1 MKTGEFA
8 KAAGVSEK
16 TIRYYDK
23 IGLLKPSVVH
33 TNGYREYGDPD
44 LIRLQEILLY
54 KQLDFSLDEISRLLL
69 DSGNAAKTYRFQ
81 KGLVAKKIRSLR
93 DLEHAL
99 DRVTQTVENHNCL
112 EPQDV
117 TELIRLTN
125 LSKQTAENYK
135 DSSYLK
141 DRIVLHMKYS
151 RNPVPWFKW
160 LLNQMKFT
168 GKRRILEVGCGNGE
182 LWKYCNPQILR
193 NREVFLTD
201 KSEGM
206 IEEVREKLGND
217 FNCIVADGMQIPFK
231 NSYFDLIMANHVLF
245 YFDNIELGI
254 KEISRVLTE
263 NGIFYCTT
271 YGSDHMKEISE
282 ICHEFDDKIQLS
294 TVSLS
299 DVFGA
304 ENGQN
309 ILHPYFKEVAKIE
322 YPDELVVDQ
331 AEDLISYILSC
342 HGNQSEL
349 LIPVIGQFREFLKRR
364 INEKGPIHITKQAV
378 LFCCTHPI
386 KDN

>member
-33 TNGYREYGDPD
+33 SNGYREYSDLD
-44 LIRLQEILLY
+44 LIRLQEIILY
-54 KQLDFSLDEISRLLL
+54 KQLDFSLDEISRLILHSK
-69 DSGNAAKTYRFQ
+69 DAARTYRFQ
-81 KGLVAKKIRSLR
+81 KELVVKKIRSLR
-93 DLEHAL
+93 DLEYAL
-99 DRVTQTVENHNCL
+99 DRVAQTVEHHHCL
-112 EPQDV
+112 ASKDV

-125 LSKQTAENYK
+125 LAKQTADNYK

-141 DRIVLHMKYS
+141 DRIILHMKYS
-151 RNPVPWFKW
+151 MNPVPWFKW
-160 LLNQMKFT
+160 LIEQMIFT

-231 NSYFDLIMANHVLF
+231 NSYFDLIIANHVLF
-245 YFDNIELGI
+245 YYENINLGI
-254 KEISRVLTE
+254 KEISRVLNE
-263 NGIFYCTT
+263 DGIFYCTT
-271 YGSDHMKEISE
+271 YGSRHMKEITE
-282 ICHEFDDKIQLS
+282 ICREFDARIQLS
-294 TVSLS
+294 TMCLS
-299 DVFGA
+299 EVFGA
-304 ENGQN
+304 ENGED
-309 ILHPYFKEVAKIE
+309 ILKTFFHGVEKLE

-331 AEDLISYILSC
+331 ADDLINYILSC

-349 LIPVIGQFREFLKRR
+349 LIPVIGQFREFLEER
-364 INEKGPIHITKQAV
+364 ITEKGPIHITKQAV
-378 LFCCTHPI
+378 LFCCTHPV
-386 KDN
+386 KDS